1 MTKRSRFSAL
11 IYRLAK
17 LTVKYE
23 RFLAVL
29 VPIAAIVLGLLAA
42 GVLIAAAGVSPLD
55 AYRALWNGAFGSA
68 YSAATSLNRA
78 TPLILAGL
86 GVAFAFRAGIWNIG
100 AEGQIYMGG
109 LFTAL
114 AGLIVVVPAVVHL
127 PLALAAGFLG
137 GALWAGIAGYF
148 RAKHGVNEII
158 TTIMLNY
165 VAIYLVGALVRGPI
179 QEPPGFYPHTS
190 LLHPTSYLPIIL
202 QDTRLHAGFILAI
215 LAAAVVYVVLWRT
228 PFGYEIRAVGFNVKA
243 ARFSGMNVVRIQI
256 SAMLISGG
264 LAGLAGAS
272 EILGAQYR
280 LREFFLPNYGYDAI
294 AVALLG
300 QLDPIGI
307 VLSGILFGALRAGAG
322 TMQRTVNLPSSL
334 VFVVQGTVVFF
345 VVCSAILRILP
356 RYIAGKGNGES
367 G

>member
-1 MTKRSRFSAL
+1 M
-11 IYRLAK
+11 
-17 LTVKYE
+17 
-23 RFLAVL
+23 
-29 VPIAAIVLGLLAA
+29 
-42 GVLIAAAGVSPLD
+42 
-55 AYRALWNGAFGSA
+55 
-68 YSAATSLNRA
+68 
-78 TPLILAGL
+78 
-86 GVAFAFRAGIWNIG
+86 
-100 AEGQIYMGG
+100 
-109 LFTAL
+109 
-114 AGLIVVVPAVVHL
+114 
-127 PLALAAGFLG
+127 
-137 GALWAGIAGYF
+137 
-148 RAKHGVNEII
+148 
-158 TTIMLNY
+158 
-165 VAIYLVGALVRGPI
+165 
-179 QEPPGFYPHTS
+179 
-190 LLHPTSYLPIIL
+190 
-202 QDTRLHAGFILAI
+202 
-215 LAAAVVYVVLWRT
+215 VLWRT